1 MAGPIFR
8 FSTPS
13 RRASRADIR
22 GAVDPEHVG
31 ATHPTATKALN
42 DHRKDLE
49 GGLPEPAVKGMAC
62 NVLHAGQQHD
72 FRVVAA
78 DARAPPGSR
87 RIRSSHMYRIEFEP
101 GDVGVFRSV
110 EEVATAIKSGV
121 ITSRARIYHQAT
133 DKWLPIEF
141 HPHYKKAVEMVASGN
156 IPTPSTSAR
165 SNGSPFTPPGARA
178 AIQVA
183 PPAPMVVA
191 PPAPVVVEAA
201 HEAPPTINHVELEPP
216 TAKHFEPEPAAEIP
230 PPPVEEETAAPEP
243 AVEMTEPAI
252 VETEAAPPP
261 PDFVFIPRSR
271 EIRFIPLEE
280 PKLLGRS
287 RQRHLEHPIPPA
299 ALGPETRPF
308 FLRAPS
314 DELRHQEAAPDVLQ
328 NEHPASES
336 LAIEAAGMDSLVLA
350 ADASAR
356 PIFRPRF
363 RVRSLGKLRR
373 PILIGVGALALVVS
387 TRFGISAAASTL
399 NAGVMT
405 SGWGALPFLRDSG
418 ADRSGES
425 LNQAQAGGRLPR
437 NPEPQGSPSFGSSSA
452 FPSGRS
458 GSADSRRQ
466 PAGMSS
472 ATSAAEKMEQVPT
485 PDSTVR
491 KAPLAQI
498 AIAAPKIAGLPG
510 ATNVKL
516 TPAVLVTHY
525 EAAYAAARSELETG
539 FRTAGFANVFAPEH
553 LNSAQGVRAARL
565 AAGTASAYVA
575 KYRRREA
582 AIEAAYADSAADLAK
597 SPADRKVWDERKVLQ
612 ESPEVAKLAG
622 FLLDEID
629 SVFGVLASQDRAYE
643 IKDGAIVFQDAA
655 AARAYSELRPW
666 LERQAHQWADS
677 AEGTPPSSAGR
688 VLRAIGST
696 RLPEGGAF

>member
-1 MAGPIFR
+1 
-8 FSTPS
+8 
-13 RRASRADIR
+13 
-22 GAVDPEHVG
+22 
-31 ATHPTATKALN
+31 
-42 DHRKDLE
+42 
-49 GGLPEPAVKGMAC
+49 
-62 NVLHAGQQHD
+62 
-72 FRVVAA
+72 
-78 DARAPPGSR
+78 
-87 RIRSSHMYRIEFEP
+87 MYRIEFEP
-101 GDVGVFRSV
+101 GDVGVFRSI

-141 HPHYKKAVEMVASGN
+141 HPHYKKALEMVTSGN
-156 IPTPSTSAR
+156 IPAPSSSAR

-183 PPAPMVVA
+183 PPPPVVVA
-191 PPAPVVVEAA
+191 PPAPLVVEAA
-201 HEAPPTINHVELEPP
+201 KEAPPTINHVELEPP
-216 TAKHFEPEPAAEIP
+216 AARHFEPEPAAEVP
-230 PPPVEEETAAPEP
+230 PAPVEPEPAAPEP
-243 AVEMTEPAI
+243 TVEMSEPGV
-252 VETEAAPPP
+252 VETEPAPPP

-280 PKLLGRS
+280 PKPFGRL
-287 RQRHLEHPIPPA
+287 RQRQLEHPIPPA
-299 ALGPETRPF
+299 AMAPEMPP
-308 FLRAPS
+308 LIVGAPS
-314 DELRHQEAAPDVLQ
+314 DELRHQEAAPEVLQ
-328 NEHPASES
+328 SEHPGSES
-336 LAIEAAGMDSLVLA
+336 LAIDPAGIDTLALA

-356 PIFRPRF
+356 PMFRPRF

-373 PILIGVGALALVVS
+373 PMLIGVGALALIVS

-405 SGWGALPFLRDSG
+405 SGWGALPFLNRESG
-418 ADRSGES
+418 SDRAGES

-458 GSADSRRQ
+458 RPADSRGQ
-466 PAGMSS
+466 PGGVNSTTMPG
-472 ATSAAEKMEQVPT
+472 EKMEQVAT

-491 KAPLAQI
+491 KAPMAQI
-498 AIAAPKIAGLPG
+498 AVAAPKIPGLPG

-516 TPAVLVTHY
+516 TPAVLVMHY

-539 FRTAGFANVFAPEH
+539 FRTAGFASVFAPEH
-553 LNSAQGVRAARL
+553 LTSAQGVRAARL

-582 AIEAAYADSAADLAK
+582 EIEAAYADSAAELAK
-597 SPADRKVWDERKVLQ
+597 TPADRKVWDGRKVLQ

-629 SVFGVLASQDRAYE
+629 SVFGVLASQDGAYE

-666 LERQAHQWADS
+666 LERPAHQWADS
-677 AEGTPPSSAGR
+677 AEGTPNSAAR

>member
-1 MAGPIFR
+1 
-8 FSTPS
+8 
-13 RRASRADIR
+13 
-22 GAVDPEHVG
+22 
-31 ATHPTATKALN
+31 
-42 DHRKDLE
+42 
-49 GGLPEPAVKGMAC
+49 
-62 NVLHAGQQHD
+62 
-72 FRVVAA
+72 
-78 DARAPPGSR
+78 
-87 RIRSSHMYRIEFEP
+87 MYRIEFEP

-156 IPTPSTSAR
+156 VPAPSSSTR
-165 SNGSPFTPPGARA
+165 FNGSPFTPPGARA

-183 PPAPMVVA
+183 PPAPVVVS

-201 HEAPPTINHVELEPP
+201 NEAPPTINHVELEPP
-216 TAKHFEPEPAAEIP
+216 AATHFEPEPAAEVP
-230 PPPVEEETAAPEP
+230 PPPVEREPAAPEP
-243 AVEMTEPAI
+243 AVEMSKAAI
-252 VETEAAPPP
+252 VEPEPAPPP

-280 PKLLGRS
+280 PKPLGRS
-287 RQRHLEHPIPPA
+287 RPRHLEYPIPPA
-299 ALGPETRPF
+299 ALAPEMPSF
-308 FLRAPS
+308 FVGAPS
-314 DELRHQEAAPDVLQ
+314 DELRYQEVASPEVPQ
-328 NEHPASES
+328 SQHPGNES
-336 LAIEAAGMDSLVLA
+336 LAVDTAGMDSLALA

-363 RVRSLGKLRR
+363 RVGSLGKLRR
-373 PILIGVGALALVVS
+373 PMLIGVGALALIVS

-405 SGWGALPFLRDSG
+405 SGWGALPFLNRESG

-458 GSADSRRQ
+458 GSGDSRRQ
-466 PAGMSS
+466 PGGANS
-472 ATSAAEKMEQVPT
+472 ATIPGEKIEQVAT
-485 PDSTVR
+485 PDSMVR
-491 KAPLAQI
+491 KAPVAQI

-516 TPAVLVTHY
+516 TPAVVVTHY

-582 AIEAAYADSAADLAK
+582 EIEAAYADSAAELAK
-597 SPADRKVWDERKVLQ
+597 TPADRKVWDGRKVLQ

-622 FLLDEID
+622 FLLQEID
-629 SVFGVLASQDRAYE
+629 SVFGVLASQDGAYE

-655 AARAYSELRPW
+655 AARAYAELRPW
-666 LERQAHQWADS
+666 LERPAHQWADS
-677 AEGTPPSSAGR
+677 AEGTPNSAGR